1 MAGGGGGGAWKVA
14 YADFVTAMMALFMVL
29 WISAQDQEILIATSR
44 YFQQP
49 FNSPMDAS
57 SGVISMKGSASATE
71 SINESSSSSI
81 TDLNLLN
88 KLAQDFYKLLNIDE
102 NRNEAPVDIQVTND
116 GLRITMFNRSE
127 FAIFEPGNA
136 EFTEWGR
143 FVVQN
148 LAWLIARNQFKIRID
163 GHAAAGFKS
172 PKPEYTA
179 WELSSDRANAM
190 RRGLQYYA
198 VPPDRFERVTGF
210 GDTVPLAGKT
220 ADAPANERVE
230 ISLVILPPLHPT
242 PAPAS
247 PPAPVVATAP
257 AVTKAENKPPPQAR

>member
-1 MAGGGGGGAWKVA
+1 M
-14 YADFVTAMMALFMVL
+14 
-29 WISAQDQEILIATSR
+29 WISAQDKEILIATSR

-57 SGVISMKGSASATE
+57 SGVISMKGSASATS

-81 TDLNLLN
+81 TDLSLLN

-102 NRNEAPVDIQVTND
+102 NRDEPPVRIQVTND

-127 FAIFEPGNA
+127 FAIFEKDNA

-148 LAWLIARNQFKIRID
+148 LASLIARNQFKIRID
-163 GHAAAGFKS
+163 GHAATGFKS
-172 PKPEYTA
+172 SKPDYTA
-179 WELSSDRANAM
+179 WELSSRSRQRDATRP
-190 RRGLQYYA
+190 GVPYA

-210 GDTVPLAGKT
+210 GDTVPMR
-220 ADAPANERVE
+220 E
-230 ISLVILPPLHPT
+230 
-242 PAPAS
+242 S
-247 PPAPVVATAP
+247 PPMRRPMNASKSVS
-257 AVTKAENKPPPQAR
+257 